1 MRVMFVDDEPIIRE
15 GLHSL
20 IDWREAGFDECLEA
34 PNAIAAMELMKAT
47 PPDLVI
53 TDIFMPEMSGID
65 FARQAKSEFPSIRFI
80 ILTGY
85 EKFEYARE
93 AVAIG
98 ISSYLVKPVL
108 PEELKDSV
116 QSVVAEIGQE
126 QQTSLMNADA
136 RRKLDIYRPIVIEKL
151 WADLLS
157 GAFGGADEM
166 EERMEAAGLKARPGR
181 YLCVSIKL
189 NMNPLLRGE
198 SDGELARVKGRARQL
213 AEQRL
218 YGDWIH
224 TADAGPGLLRM
235 VLQREVEHRTYELL
249 LGEIERELKQ
259 SVCIGIGSCYPMLTS
274 IFKSAN
280 EAEEA
285 VHLLSLMESGGV
297 MSYERIPSWRNSHID
312 YPYVEEKE
320 LIEAVRF
327 RDQLDELPLAPFMKA
342 LETQNAAPQMMKLMF
357 VHLLGTVYRLADEYK
372 AADSLPPYIESYTRL
387 SEMDSALDIQQ
398 FFETCFNQLLA
409 IKARTHAGYVDILV
423 ERAKLA
429 MMEGYADSNLS
440 VSTVARLLCITPNY
454 LSRIFHQKTGMTCV
468 EYLTGIR
475 LDEAKKLL
483 VHTSLK
489 NYDVAEKIGY
499 ASAHYFS
506 SLFKK
511 NTGLTPSEYRDRHG
525 ARER

>member
-20 IDWREAGFDECLEA
+20 IDWRDAGFDECLEA
-34 PNAIAAMELMKAT
+34 PNAIAAMELMKAS

-65 FARQAKSEFPSIRFI
+65 FARQAKTEFPSIRFI

-108 PEELKDSV
+108 PDELKESV
-116 QSVVAEIGQE
+116 QSVVQEIGQE
-126 QQTSLMNADA
+126 QRTSLINADA
-136 RRKLDIYRPIVIEKL
+136 RRKLDIYKPIVIEKL

-157 GAFGGADEM
+157 GAFAGTDEM
-166 EERMEAAGLKARPGR
+166 NERMEAAGLQALPGC
-181 YLCVSIKL
+181 YLGVSIKL
-189 NMNPLLRGE
+189 NMNSLLRDPYNDMTQVNGE
-198 SDGELARVKGRARQL
+198 VRRIAAERLRGRWL
-213 AEQRL
+213 H
-218 YGDWIH
+218 I
-224 TADAGPGLLRM
+224 ADAGPGLLRI
-235 VLQREVEHRTYELL
+235 VLQCEVEPKAYEQL
-249 LGEIERELKQ
+249 LGECERKLGL
-259 SVCIGIGSCYPMLTS
+259 SACIGIGGTYPELTS
-274 IFKSAN
+274 IFKSIN

-297 MSYERIPSWRNSHID
+297 MSYESIPSWRNSHID

-320 LIEAVRF
+320 LIEAIRF
-327 RDQLDELPLAPFMKA
+327 RDQLDDQPLAPFVRA
-342 LETQNAAPQMMKLMF
+342 LEAQQAAPQMMKLMF
-357 VHLLGTVYRLADEYK
+357 VHLLGTIYRLADEYK
-372 AADSLPPYIESYTRL
+372 AGDSLPPYIENYARL
-387 SEMDSALDIQQ
+387 SDMDSVSDIQQ

-429 MMEGYADSNLS
+429 MVEGYADSNLS

-483 VHTSLK
+483 IHTSLK
-489 NYDVAEKIGY
+489 NYDIAEKIGY

-511 NTGLTPSEYRDRHG
+511 NTGLTPSEFRERHG